1 MGYAAI
7 FLCCCGMGLFDFLKN
22 STEQSLKECKANP
35 RKCFAQLLLD
45 GLVIIAS
52 YGSLVYLVDGKMVDP
67 LKALKFYGLFLVIAY
82 VFRYLDV
89 DFQEQL
95 TRVAGF
101 QVGTKL
107 FMAMAS

>member
-1 MGYAAI
+1 
-7 FLCCCGMGLFDFLKN
+7 MGLLDFLTK
-22 STEQSLKECKANP
+22 STEQSLQECKANP

-52 YGSLVYLVDGKMVDP
+52 YGSLLYLLEGKVLDP
-67 LKALKFYGLFLVIAY
+67 QKAMTFYGLFLILAY
-82 VFRYLDV
+82 TFRYLDV

-101 QVGTKL
+101 QIGTKL
-107 FMAMAS
+107 FMSMAM